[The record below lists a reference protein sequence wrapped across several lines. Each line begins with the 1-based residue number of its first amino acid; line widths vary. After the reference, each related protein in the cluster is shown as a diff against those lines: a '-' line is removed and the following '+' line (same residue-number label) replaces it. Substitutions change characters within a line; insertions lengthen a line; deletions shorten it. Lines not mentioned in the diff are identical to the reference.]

1 MHLKAAH
8 VTISWAL
15 ALSLTV
21 VTALPHPQGFPI
33 LQIRNSSSAII
44 PTSPNAEPQGWNTQ
58 ALSDLTKVASA
69 RSQLAILTGAF
80 PSHGVFIVHDE
91 PRAIPTSNILFH
103 RKVNS
108 LDPGIIWDS
117 TYLWNTYV
125 VSSGSFTFQK
135 PYNQDFLLGGRFYQ
149 DQDNITFVPV
159 GKQNTVVN
167 TTTWMANID
176 GSLLVSG
183 FTIPGTHDSA
193 AQTSRVSW
201 LPELGGTQYSYIPDQ
216 LTKGIRFFDLRVGSA
231 SNPLQLRH
239 GMLELEGTAADV
251 FKNFQDFLAAHPS
264 ETVLCSIKWDYD
276 GSSQPSN
283 FESLLESLFKDGT
296 HGNWSTS
303 STLPKLDDARGKIV
317 LLRRYTGNLGFYMD
331 ISNNTPKHTDS
342 TEQFRVQDL
351 YSPPLLSDG
360 TPNYN
365 EKWNVVQNFLNN
377 HQSFNSS
384 QLSLNFLSAV
394 NIEGITVLYKPA
406 VWANEINARMQTW
419 LDTIENQT
427 ANLGIVAMDFPD
439 VPSGDWPF
447 SVKQMMAES
456 GQSLVHVSGQVKLI
470 ERLILT
476 NFA

>member
-1 MHLKAAH
+1 MMHLKA
-8 VTISWAL
+8 VQITIP
-15 ALSLTV
+15 SLILLLTG
-21 VTALPHPQGFPI
+21 VTALPQHKDFQI
-33 LQIRNSSSAII
+33 LQIRNQSLANVSTSSNGD
-44 PTSPNAEPQGWNTQ
+44 PLGWNIK
-58 ALSDLTKVASA
+58 ALSALPKIDSA
-69 RSQLAILTGAF
+69 RAQLSILKSAY

-91 PRAIPTSNILFH
+91 PRLVPTSNVLFS

-125 VSSGSFTFQK
+125 VSSGTFTFK
-135 PYNQDFLLGGRFYQ
+135 KLYNQDFLLGGRFYQ
-149 DQDNITFVPV
+149 YQDEITFVPV
-159 GKQNTVVN
+159 AKQNTVVN
-167 TTTWMANID
+167 TTSWMANID

-231 SNPLQLRH
+231 SDPLKLRH
-239 GMLELEGTAADV
+239 GMLELEGRAGDV
-251 FKNFQDFLAAHPS
+251 FKNFQDFLATHPS
-264 ETVLCSIKWDYD
+264 ETVLCSIKWDYE
-276 GSSQPSN
+276 GSGQPSD
-283 FESLLESLFKDGT
+283 FESILESLFNDGN
-296 HGNWSTS
+296 HGNWYTST
-303 STLPKLDDARGKIV
+303 TLPKLDDARGKIV
-317 LLRRYTGNLGFYMD
+317 LLRRYSGNLGFYMD
-331 ISNNTPKHTDS
+331 VSNNTPDHTDS
-342 TEQFRVQDL
+342 TGQFRVQDL
-351 YSPPLLSDG
+351 YSPSTLPNG

-365 EKWNVVQNFLNN
+365 RKWNVVESFLNS

-394 NIEGITVLYKPA
+394 NIEGINVIYKPA

-419 LDTIENQT
+419 LDTIESQT

-439 VPSGDWPF
+439 VPGGDWSF
-447 SVKQMMAES
+447 SIKQMMAES
-456 GQSLVHVSGQVKLI
+456 GQTLLHVSGQVKLI